1 MEIRVKESLDI
12 YENIIMR
19 DVHGMIISDYVINI
33 TNVDCD
39 KCDYEVWRDVIAS
52 LLNDGIKVIFD
63 KDKTLS
69 FISQL

>member
-19 DVHGMIISDYVINI
+19 DVHGIIISDYVINI